1 MNREYSLMK
10 NLIFVLAALLLTVI
24 PVAAQTDA
32 VPRFEPGDCA
42 FATDGNVECG
52 FVVVP
57 EFHDQPD
64 GDTIRLAVAIQRG
77 SDPDAEP
84 VILLSGGPGE
94 KTTESASFVLNGNFA
109 TLADGTRDFIVFDQR
124 GVGLSEPALECP
136 EFTETM
142 LAWLE
147 REPDADAAA
156 QAVYDAVVTCRARL
170 AAEGIDFAAYNTL
183 ENAADVADLTE
194 ALGYEQVNL
203 VGVSYGS
210 LLAQAIMR
218 DYPEI
223 VRSAVIDSV
232 LPTSRS
238 FFIDTFATVTDSLTR
253 LLAACEADA
262 ACNSAYPNLQQV
274 LFETI
279 DELNANPQV
288 ISVTDPLS
296 GEQYEAY
303 LTGDSLLGNLAIFLY
318 QAQLLSLLPQTI
330 YDVSEGN
337 YDLMA
342 QLSGLVLPAYN
353 ALSRGMNYSVFCADD
368 LIGRAP
374 EELLAAYEALPPQY
388 RGQTDLE
395 VFMETTGFALCEAW
409 NVPTLDESVKDPIVS
424 DIPTLVMGG
433 QYDPVTPFS
442 YAEEVAAN
450 LANSVVLEFPA
461 VGHSVINSSTCAASI
476 ATAFIEDPSAAP
488 DDSCIADM
496 PPVQFSVPVTD
507 VSLEPFTNA
516 DMGLAGQI
524 PTGWVDR
531 GQGVYLDS
539 ASATRALIIQ
549 AFPGTPQ
556 DAVDLLSSQTGSTLE
571 AGETQTIGN
580 YEWTFYQVTTQGF
593 SFDVAVTSE
602 GANVVLAVMQVLPS
616 EREQLFESIF
626 LPVLEVAS
634 GVVEKLT
641 RPPAPPRIQGG
652 ETDFPV
658 SPLAWERRLGGR
670 GGERHTKKDK
680 AGLVLTKTQRGAHPI
695 RGWDGS
701 TARAVWR
708 RALRPRG
715 PRV

>member
-1 MNREYSLMK
+1 MPKL
-10 NLIFVLAALLLTVI
+10 LVLASVLLLVVF
-24 PVAAQTDA
+24 PAAAQDSA
-32 VPRFEPGDCA
+32 VPRFEPSDCA
-42 FATDGNVECG
+42 FATDGDIECG

-64 GDTIRLAVAIQRG
+64 GDTIRLSVAIQRG

-147 REPDADAAA
+147 REPDADASA

-170 AAEGIDFAAYNTL
+170 AAEGIDFAAYNTI
-183 ENAADVADLTE
+183 ENAADVADIAA

-238 FFIDTFATVTDSLTR
+238 FFIDTFASVTDSLTR
-253 LLAACEADA
+253 LIAACEVDA

-274 LFETI
+274 LFDTI

-288 ISVTDPLS
+288 ISITDPLS
-296 GEQYEAY
+296 GEQYDAY

-318 QAQLLSLLPQTI
+318 QAPLLALLPQTI

-342 QLSGLVLPAYN
+342 QLSGLVLPAYS
-353 ALSRGMNYSVFCADD
+353 ALTRGMNYSVFCADD
-368 LIGRAP
+368 LIGRTP

-388 RGQTDLE
+388 RGQVDLE
-395 VFMETTGFALCEAW
+395 VLMDTTGFALCEAW
-409 NVPTLDESVKDPIVS
+409 DVPTLDESVKEPLVS

-433 QYDPVTPFS
+433 EYDPVTPFS

-450 LANSVVLEFPA
+450 LSNSVVFEIPA
-461 VGHSVINSSTCAASI
+461 VGHSVINSSICAASI
-476 ATAFIEDPSAAP
+476 ATAFIDDPSSAP
-488 DDSCIADM
+488 DDACIAAM

-507 VSLEPFTNA
+507 VTFEPFTNP
-516 DMGLAGQI
+516 DMGLEGII
-524 PTGWVDR
+524 PAGWVDQ
-531 GQGVYLDS
+531 GQGIYLDS

-556 DAVDLLSSQTGSTLE
+556 QTVELLSSQMGSVLE
-571 AGETQTIGN
+571 AGETQTVGN
-580 YEWTFYQVTTQGF
+580 YEWTFYPVTAQGF
-593 SFDVAVTSE
+593 TFDVAIASE
-602 GANVVLAVMQVLPS
+602 GSKVVLAVMQVLPS
-616 EREQLFESIF
+616 ERDQLFEIIF
-626 LPVLEVAS
+626 LPVLESLQAS
-634 GVVEKLT
+634 
-641 RPPAPPRIQGG
+641 
-652 ETDFPV
+652 
-658 SPLAWERRLGGR
+658 
-670 GGERHTKKDK
+670 
-680 AGLVLTKTQRGAHPI
+680 
-695 RGWDGS
+695 
-701 TARAVWR
+701 
-708 RALRPRG
+708 
-715 PRV
+715 